1 MSTKIKF
8 DSKSIRFRLWVYF
21 MIIGLGTVALIWFL
35 QLFFMNNYY
44 GEMKFK
50 EVARTAS
57 SISFAYQKGDSNLTS
72 SIKEL
77 SVSNDFYVFIE
88 SENKGH
94 SAWRVNKLTQPA

>member
-1 MSTKIKF
+1 
-8 DSKSIRFRLWVYF
+8 
-21 MIIGLGTVALIWFL
+21 
-35 QLFFMNNYY
+35 MNNYY

-88 SENKGH
+88 SESGILLFSPQQEVYSLH
-94 SAWRVNKLTQPA
+94 IRG

>member
-1 MSTKIKF
+1 
-8 DSKSIRFRLWVYF
+8 
-21 MIIGLGTVALIWFL
+21 
-35 QLFFMNNYY
+35 MNNYY

-88 SENKGH
+88 SESGI
-94 SAWRVNKLTQPA
+94 RG